1 MIEFFEKQIAA
12 ANRILEVMTEDH
24 KFRTEQMILWTD
36 MSESLMHK
44 LEERDKEIE
53 RLRGIVRAYETAE
66 KI

>member
-1 MIEFFEKQIAA
+1 MIEFFEKQLST
-12 ANRILEVMTEDH
+12 ANRLLEMMTEDH

-53 RLRGIVRAYETAE
+53 RLRGLLQAHETAE
-66 KI
+66 KL